1 MSTSQNLHD
10 VWMLGASHGEIFY
23 LLEHDSGHAGVI
35 PVCRSQPSSAL
46 RTDGHAAHTRAYT
59 TTSIST
65 TTGRGSPVA
74 GPELAGGLVHPAPEL
89 LWGLPLRSSRGRP
102 RASSHWSSRAAAAGL
117 ARRRLATTNSELAA
131 KAHHMQGAQRREL
144 D

>member
-1 MSTSQNLHD
+1 
-10 VWMLGASHGEIFY
+10 MLGASHGEIFY

-46 RTDGHAAHTRAYT
+46 RTDGHAARTRAYT

-89 LWGLPLRSSRGRP
+89 LWGSPL
-102 RASSHWSSRAAAAGL
+102 ASRAAASKLPRPASRLVALEL
-117 ARRRLATTNSELAA
+117 ARRS
-131 KAHHMQGAQRREL
+131 RRPRAPSASHDQL
-144 D
+144 